1 MNWLDVGDL
10 AEVTKRKKFVVDHDG
25 RGILVLAHKGE
36 VYAMDNIC
44 VHKVRELVRGVVL
57 GDRLV
62 CPGHQWSFQ
71 LGTGWEAKM
80 EQCQPTY
87 DVRVVD
93 GRVEVDVDSRR
104 ILQEPPCADPS
115 LSRSG

>member
-1 MNWLDVGDL
+1 MWVDVGDL

-25 RGILVLAHKGE
+25 HPIVVVVHRGDVF
-36 VYAMDNIC
+36 AMDNIC
-44 VHKVRELVRGVVL
+44 IHKERELVRGVVL

-80 EQCQPTY
+80 ERCQPVY

-93 GRVEVDVDSRR
+93 GRVEIDVESRR
-104 ILQEPPCADPS
+104 VLSEPPCGDS
-115 LSRSG
+115 LTRSG